1 MFGRGRPYNG
11 VLVEPKEEYRF
22 DPTDV
27 TKLAAFR
34 NKIWYVSRMVK

>member
-11 VLVEPKEEYRF
+11 VLVEPKDEHRF
-22 DPTDV
+22 NLEDA

-34 NKIWYVSRMVK
+34 NLIWYVP